1 LLGERREA
9 FAAKAAELAKDKRP
23 KTEKLNSLA
32 GHDAAAAF
40 ISLRVIDPAMG
51 SGHFLVSL
59 VDYLAD
65 QVLGALADAPGMV
78 TWTNPAAPYRSP
90 LADQLLEL
98 RQQLLARAQTAG
110 WPVRDDQLDDRHLIR
125 RIILKRVIYG
135 VDLNP
140 MAVELAKLS
149 LWLHSF
155 TVGAPLSFLDHHLRI
170 GDSLFGEF
178 VGPVQAE
185 LRDTYGFVMTDA
197 VTQAA
202 NSAAGM
208 AMVEALSDA
217 DISEVKE
224 SASGFAGVEE
234 ATSALRGFLDLYHAA
249 RWLPSLT
256 LAGKL
261 ARDTLF
267 GGGFGDPVAI
277 ANGATMK
284 APKDGAGYRR
294 GNEVTTSSA
303 IFKAAVAFLAAA
315 KALTGEHRFLHW
327 EASFPGVW
335 EKWETSQPAGGFD
348 AVIGNPPWDRMK
360 LQEVEWFA
368 ARKPEIALAQR
379 ASDRKKLI
387 AALRKSKDPLAAEF
401 ALAEAAAEGA
411 ARVARTGGE
420 PLNKN
425 GNGNHN
431 GKPIVASRGAY
442 PLMSGG
448 DINIY
453 SLFVERAQRLVR
465 TDGIVGLVV
474 PSGIAADLGAAPFFR
489 SISTTGRLS
498 TLLDFENRR
507 TALKLDPFFPDVD
520 SRFKFLTIIFGGS
533 ERRFPEARC
542 AFFQQDAEAAE
553 ENAFALTPADFMAV
567 NPNTGTAPVFRNQRD
582 ADITR
587 GIYSRLP
594 VLVDRRGPE
603 PVAVWPVR
611 YVTMFHM
618 TNDSSKF
625 LTADELEKLGAY
637 RVKGGTWEKG
647 EERFLPLYEGKMVQA
662 YDHRAASVTVNLKN
676 LNRPGQPE
684 ETSLKQHSDKNWL
697 PTPQFLVDSKHID
710 WPDGLPSALG
720 FRDITSP
727 TNARTIIAAIV
738 PKAAFGNKLPLLLPT
753 KESSVTHYL
762 RFIPL
767 LAANLSS
774 FICDFVCRQKM
785 QSTSLNLYIFEQVA
799 VAPAENFDR
808 KFGAK
813 SAAEIIR
820 EDVLHLTYVSHDM
833 AGFAESQGYSGS
845 PFAWDEEDR
854 LRRRA
859 RLDALFFHLYGIAP
873 EDIKY
878 ILSTFPIVIREETQ
892 KYGSFRS
899 EKLILGYYNALA
911 AGKPDADIS
920 G

>member
-1 LLGERREA
+1 
-9 FAAKAAELAKDKRP
+9 
-23 KTEKLNSLA
+23 
-32 GHDAAAAF
+32 
-40 ISLRVIDPAMG
+40 
-51 SGHFLVSL
+51 
-59 VDYLAD
+59 
-65 QVLGALADAPGMV
+65 
-78 TWTNPAAPYRSP
+78 
-90 LADQLLEL
+90 
-98 RQQLLARAQTAG
+98 
-110 WPVRDDQLDDRHLIR
+110 
-125 RIILKRVIYG
+125 
-135 VDLNP
+135 
-140 MAVELAKLS
+140 
-149 LWLHSF
+149 
-155 TVGAPLSFLDHHLRI
+155 
-170 GDSLFGEF
+170 
-178 VGPVQAE
+178 
-185 LRDTYGFVMTDA
+185 MTDA

-303 IFKAAVAFLAAA
+303 IFKAAGAFLAAA

-431 GKPIVASRGAY
+431 GKHIVASRGAY

-507 TALKLDPFFPDVD
+507 TALKLDSFFPDVD

-611 YVTMFHM
+611 YVRMFDM

-625 LTADELEKLGAY
+625 LTGDELEKLGAY

-647 EERFLPLYEGKMVQA
+647 EERFLPLMVGRSL
-662 YDHRAASVTVNLKN
+662 YHFDHRAASVKENPKN
-676 LNRPGQPE
+676 LHNPFNSE
-684 ETSLKQHSDKNWL
+684 ATTLKQHQDPNYTPS
-697 PTPQFLVDSKHID
+697 PQFWVDRKHIE
-710 WPDGLPSALG
+710 WPSDIPCAIG
-720 FRDITSP
+720 FRDITNP
-727 TNARTIIAAIV
+727 TNARTVISALV
-738 PKAAFGNKLPLLLPT
+738 PVCAYANTLPLLLPDPKT
-753 KESSVTHYL
+753 SPDEYMECAVMFVAT
-762 RFIPL
+762 
-767 LAANLSS
+767 LAT
-774 FICDFVCRQKM
+774 FVCDYIARQKM
-785 QSTSLNLYIFEQVA
+785 QGTHLNSYILEQLPVI
-799 VAPAENFDR
+799 PPQKFNR
-808 KFGAK
+808 KFGAET
-813 SAAEIIR
+813 AAEIIR